1 MGIESMRMVGVVR
14 RRLVKS
20 SSFGLSSHVSF
31 HVFFW
36 LELHGL
42 IDFTVV
48 AGMIVYGVWDS
59 CVRGNNRRPPHAG
72 NGYGGGWGGDDD
84 NNGKTL
90 KLLQQDHWQDA
101 NRNQM
106 MHHHHTHRMANQAQV
121 ATTVHR
127 MDKAGDLG
135 SGLVLGR
142 ELLQVPL
149 RDTWLGTEQVAHAVA
164 LPDRTV
170 EDGEA
175 AQAQALLHHHRRDTK
190 ALVSARAAADKITL
204 DELLVAIYPY

>member
-1 MGIESMRMVGVVR
+1 MDI
-14 RRLVKS
+14 
-20 SSFGLSSHVSF
+20 
-31 HVFFW
+31 
-36 LELHGL
+36 
-42 IDFTVV
+42 TVV

-72 NGYGGGWGGDDD
+72 QGYGGGWGGDDD
-84 NNGKTL
+84 NNGKIL

-106 MHHHHTHRMANQAQV
+106 MRHHHTHRMANQAQV

-127 MDKAGDLG
+127 MDRAGGLA
-135 SGLVLGR
+135 SGLAPVR
-142 ELLQVPL
+142 ELQQVPL
-149 RDTWLGTEQVAHAVA
+149 RDTWLETEQVAHAVA
-164 LPDRTV
+164 LPDQTAEV
-170 EDGEA
+170 GEA
-175 AQAQALLHHHRRDTK
+175 AQAQVLRHPQRQGTR